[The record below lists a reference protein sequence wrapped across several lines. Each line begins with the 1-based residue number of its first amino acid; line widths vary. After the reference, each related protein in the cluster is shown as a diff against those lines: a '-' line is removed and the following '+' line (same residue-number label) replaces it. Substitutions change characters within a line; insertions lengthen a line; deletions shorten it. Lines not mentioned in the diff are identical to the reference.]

1 MCGDRANS
9 FVFVDSLYSQSRL
22 AVESLRLLEDIK
34 EDLHQALNAS
44 CYDTFLN
51 LFCHLLFPDCL
62 TVTIGPCNY
71 TYPAPLCSR
80 ECSMRFGHNRSCSS
94 NYEDAL
100 ALVEAYFAQNS
111 ISPVQMIFKAPSCN
125 EIPNKRDSRCM
136 MIKNLPNSLTEAE
149 TNTGDKNFI
158 VTAFVPATISG
169 LLIVAILVALWR
181 KKYVVWRRR
190 APKTHEPIELEL
202 QTSANKLWDSEM
214 VTKIG
219 NFRVCPKRLIVEN
232 DIGEGTSKS
241 RDNHTMHL

>member
-22 AVESLRLLEDIK
+22 AVESLRMLEDIK
-34 EDLHQALNAS
+34 EDLDRALNAS
-44 CYDTFLN
+44 CYGTFLT

-62 TVTIGPCNY
+62 TVTIGTRNY

-100 ALVEAYFAQNS
+100 ALVEAYFEQNS
-111 ISPVQMIFKAPSCN
+111 ISPVQMIFKAPSCD
-125 EIPNKRDSRCM
+125 EIQNGRDSRCM
-136 MIKNLPNSLTEAE
+136 KIKNSLNASTEVE
-149 TNTGDKNFI
+149 SNTGDKNFI
-158 VTAFVPATISG
+158 VTAIVPATISG
-169 LLIVAILVALWR
+169 LLIVAILVVLWR
-181 KKYVVWRRR
+181 KKHVVWRRR

-214 VTKIG
+214 VTEIG
-219 NFRVCPKRLIVEN
+219 NFRVCPRRLIVEK
-232 DIGEGTSKS
+232 DIGEGTFKS
-241 RDNHTMHL
+241 SDNHTMHL